1 MHGEQH
7 QDPLSRAKQASVQRG
22 WAEGGLHGSLQI
34 HSSHRHDK
42 VNQRFESFGLDTW
55 KGIDPTNYHI
65 LVKPD
70 FVAFLP
76 SIMKYFIFITSH
88 WISIGNMTQKR
99 LQNLRYIILC
109 RKHQIH
115 VFVLKTSKIQIMHT
129 EAFSI
134 QKMIQTRHTEF
145 QKCGHLPG

>member
-1 MHGEQH
+1 M
-7 QDPLSRAKQASVQRG
+7 QRG

-76 SIMKYFIFITSH
+76 SIMKYFIFIASH
-88 WISIGNMTQKR
+88 WISIGNMTQKGFKICDTSSSAENTKYMFFFKNK
-99 LQNLRYIILC
+99 QNTNYAHR
-109 RKHQIH
+109 
-115 VFVLKTSKIQIMHT
+115 S
-129 EAFSI
+129 
-134 QKMIQTRHTEF
+134 F
-145 QKCGHLPG
+145 QYPKNDTN